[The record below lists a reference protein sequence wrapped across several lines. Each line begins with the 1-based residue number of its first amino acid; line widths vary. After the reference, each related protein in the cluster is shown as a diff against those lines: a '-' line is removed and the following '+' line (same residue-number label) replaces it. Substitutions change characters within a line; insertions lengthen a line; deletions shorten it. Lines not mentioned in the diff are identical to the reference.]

1 MRCARRLLLRPGASD
16 HFTRWSSGSPHPSG
30 GTCTMDYCTTCAMM
44 VARAWTS
51 AQSASSR
58 ASSPRFARRQ
68 PPPCRVQCNRG
79 VGGSTPSRTIT
90 QRQAHV
96 SRVIN
101 GAADHLAQTL
111 KRGRVT
117 GEWLG
122 SVEAGRHG
130 RAGGGQGALPAAS
143 TLGAGRQGCVLS
155 GGAVSSLTGLTCLR
169 LSS

>member
-1 MRCARRLLLRPGASD
+1 MVERL
-16 HFTRWSSGSPHPSG
+16 
-30 GTCTMDYCTTCAMM
+30 
-44 VARAWTS
+44 
-51 AQSASSR
+51 SASERRYVHDGLLHDVRNDGRTRLDFRPISIESSLIPQVR
-58 ASSPRFARRQ
+58 TPPASPV
-68 PPPCRVQCNRG
+68 CRVQCNRG
-79 VGGSTPSRTIT
+79 VGESTPSRTIT